1 MRLKRLEIAGFK
13 SFRDKIAIDF
23 SKGISAVVGPNGCGK
38 SNIVDAIRWVMGEQ
52 RVKSLRGKKMDDV
65 IFHGAENAAPVGM
78 TEVSMIM
85 DCNGRKF
92 PGAYEECSEVMISR
106 RLFREG
112 ESEYTINKVPCR
124 LIDVRDFFMSTGTGV
139 RTYSLVEQNSVA
151 SLVEAKPE
159 DRRQFI
165 EDAAGISKYK
175 VRKESASRK
184 MEATRQNI
192 VRLNDIIREVKSQLN
207 AVSRQAKRAEQ
218 YKTLKKEIKEAELT
232 LALQT
237 YTDISGQKE
246 ELGKMR
252 DALAKR
258 DLEVR
263 TNLNELDASI
273 EELKAEVLENE
284 TSVSE
289 YQEKLYDIR
298 NSINIKEQGIEHLK
312 DKIKDIV
319 SQKSKNTSEIEA
331 LRLRQENLSKELDT
345 LSVLTVKSGKEI
357 QNVRNSVLQ
366 NQSALEE
373 HKTMGRSIQTELEEK
388 KAEFIGIVT
397 EKARL
402 KNTLTGFTKVI
413 EDIRKRKERDI
424 RELNENKERLAAARA
439 NLDDLMSGLKADEET
454 LYGLGDK
461 ANNVSHELEKAKY
474 DLQVIEE
481 DISGKKEQT
490 GKKSS
495 RLSSLRELQENYAW
509 CSEGTKSIMKAGKVD
524 SLDVLPGETFLGL
537 VADVIDVPKD
547 YETAVE
553 AVLGE
558 KLQYIVVKSQKDGV
572 KAIDY
577 LKSSSSGRGSFV
589 PLEVRNHVAGA
600 EAEHLKEAVR
610 LIDMVDVH
618 QGFEKI
624 ADYLLGD
631 VLLIPNLRSGISLW
645 ERNGFRGTFVTW
657 EGDIINPHGVLTGG
671 SRTNGE
677 KSLLRI
683 KREIAEL
690 DEEVNRLNTLL
701 EEETEKKKESASLIL
716 RWEEELLQL
725 RAEIRDLELLVNG
738 KRKDVERYESE
749 IKGIEQRIKIIDFS
763 CENLQSEEDS
773 TLEEIE
779 MIKEGIASSDD
790 EEEKINHAISSL
802 QEKWDALNVRAEE
815 QEECLTKEKIHLASL
830 EEKRNADLKAINRLD
845 ADRTDTIREIDI
857 RIEELKNSEHEVED
871 ITNQISTEQDLLESL
886 SSDHEAIEE
895 TLSEIKRLQ
904 QERESLLRNRETDLR
919 EVKKALDE
927 IVKEAGEL
935 EITYREFSFQMDS
948 LKKGV
953 EEKYYMD
960 LQALVPEFQ
969 RLDEQAVQELNGKLE
984 KDRKFV
990 ENFGEVNLLALSEYE
1005 QLKERFEFLTGQV
1018 SDLNAS
1024 MDALQKTITKIN
1036 IESRKRFAE
1045 TFEAVNKCFQEVF
1058 GRIFPGGRGEL
1069 RLTDSEDLLETGVDI
1084 DILIPGKRAQS
1095 ISLLSGGEKSLAAIA
1110 LIFAI
1115 LIYRPVPFLV
1125 LDEVDAALD
1134 DANISLFNNLVK
1146 DISAGS
1152 QIIMV
1157 THNKK
1162 TMEVAEY
1169 LFGITMQK
1177 QGISTMVSVAL
1188 N

>member
-112 ESEYTINKVPCR
+112 ESEYTINKMPCR

>member
-773 TLEEIE
+773 ALEEIE
-779 MIKEGIASSDD
+779 MIKKGIASSDD